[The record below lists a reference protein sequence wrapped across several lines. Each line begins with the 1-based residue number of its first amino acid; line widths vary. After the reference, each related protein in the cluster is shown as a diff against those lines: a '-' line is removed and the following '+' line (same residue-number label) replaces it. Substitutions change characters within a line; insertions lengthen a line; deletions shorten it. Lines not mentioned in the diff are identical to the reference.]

1 MLLIFGT
8 IEIRSAVEILAI
20 EFYCFG
26 QGYFLLLG
34 ELYELLVQNRWPL
47 HNAMG
52 WRSRGPVFCIA
63 KEICKLFRIWTLS
76 PKRPSRE
83 FAKA

>member
-26 QGYFLLLG
+26 QG
-34 ELYELLVQNRWPL
+34 
-47 HNAMG
+47 
-52 WRSRGPVFCIA
+52 VFA
-63 KEICKLFRIWTLS
+63 FG
-76 PKRPSRE
+76 
-83 FAKA
+83 